1 MLQVNSV
8 CKWELAGAWGGDQS
22 CEVFK
27 CGILHLVVTGAV
39 SVGSGTDT
47 LSEWGTWKVSS
58 SGMLVFYAFLIFFYW

>member
-22 CEVFK
+22 CKVFK

-47 LSEWGTWKVSS
+47 LSE
-58 SGMLVFYAFLIFFYW
+58 